1 MISSLGAV
9 LIFAVQSTDL
19 RCSGSSGFTI
29 FGRLFALKNPAGVPA
44 RCKIN
49 VGVFK
54 EKDTRDC
61 QKVIK

>member
-1 MISSLGAV
+1 MPVFGLAQILSGN
-9 LIFAVQSTDL
+9 TD
-19 RCSGSSGFTI
+19 GFW
-29 FGRLFALKNPAGVPA
+29 A

>member
-44 RCKIN
+44 L
-49 VGVFK
+49 
-54 EKDTRDC
+54 D
-61 QKVIK
+61 